1 MTSSKP
7 GSTRS
12 AAARRSSASRRSST
26 ARPGRDR
33 VSRSRRVRWGILG
46 TGDINNRFLAHAREA
61 PNAEFV
67 AVGSRTEERAAAFA
81 KKYEIPRAHGS
92 YDALLDDPD
101 IAAVYINIPN
111 SLHHEWTMRTLAAGK
126 HVLCEKPYTRRA
138 QEVEAAF
145 DAAEPAGLHLMEG
158 FMWRHT
164 PQARRFLELLPEVGE
179 LQHLRATFSW
189 RLTDPRDI
197 RLRADLDGGSLM
209 DVGCYCLSGV
219 RMAARTEP
227 AFAYGEQVVGP
238 TDVDVRFTGLL
249 RFAGELRA
257 TIASGFTSEHAS
269 LEAVGSLG
277 TLRLLDPWTGRAR
290 RIWLNDRVITLQ
302 PDDPYRLEVEN
313 LSAAIRGEAE
323 PLLGRDD
330 AVGQARVIEALY
342 RSAETGAPVEV
353 AARTQTPV

>member
-1 MTSSKP
+1 VARGAA
-7 GSTRS
+7 GSRKATGPRKARAS
-12 AAARRSSASRRSST
+12 PARPAPAARRAQ
-26 ARPGRDR
+26 RDP
-33 VSRSRRVRWGILG
+33 VRWGILG

-61 PNAEFV
+61 QNAEFA
-67 AVGSRTEERAAAFA
+67 AVGSRAEERAAAFA
-81 KKYEIPRAHGS
+81 KKYEFQRAHGS
-92 YDALLDDPD
+92 YEALLEDPD
-101 IAAVYINIPN
+101 IAAVYINVPN
-111 SLHHEWTMRTLAAGK
+111 SLHHEWTMRALAAGK

-145 DAAEPAGLHLMEG
+145 DAAESAGLHLMEG

-164 PQARRFLELLPEVGE
+164 PQARRFMELLPEVGE

-238 TDVDVRFTGLL
+238 TDVDMRFTGLL

-290 RIWLNDRVITLQ
+290 RIWLNDRVIALQ

-313 LSAAIRGEAE
+313 LSAAIRGEAQ

-330 AVGQARVIEALY
+330 AIGQARVIEALY
-342 RSAETGAPVEV
+342 QSAESGVPVEV
-353 AARTQTPV
+353 RAPAQTPV